1 MIAGA
6 AGADLSKEGLV
17 GLTFQSRRVEE
28 ITVVECTGRIVE
40 GPESEALQQ
49 QVTDLI
55 AESPY
60 IILHLGGIDFIDS
73 SGLGL
78 LVRCLIR
85 TEHVHGVLRLC
96 AAPSRIREA
105 LTMTGLNTVFQIY
118 PTEEDAIAGFYRSAS
133 GDRRAKV
140 DANIL
145 CVEQSANVLA
155 YVGQLLR
162 QAGYV
167 VVTTGN
173 LPDALTLLTATRP
186 KLVIVSAPLRA
197 QRTTRA
203 AERFN
208 EIADSL
214 RVIQLPADFSIQEA
228 GHAGRV
234 LLDEVRAVLG
244 PSGAPAP
251 APA

>member
-1 MIAGA
+1 MIDALA
-6 AGADLSKEGLV
+6 PFPKEVLV
-17 GLTFQSRRVEE
+17 ALTFQSRRVEE
-28 ITVVECTGRIVE
+28 ITVVECSGRIVE
-40 GPESEALQQ
+40 GAESEALQQ
-49 QVTDLI
+49 LVTDLI

-60 IILHLGGIDFIDS
+60 IILHLAKIDFIDS

-96 AAPSRIREA
+96 AAPPRIREA
-105 LTMTGLNTVFQIY
+105 LHMTGLDTVFQIFE
-118 PTEEDAIAGFYRSAS
+118 TEAAAIEGFYRSAS
-133 GDRRAKV
+133 GDRRTAA

-186 KLVIVSAPLRA
+186 KVLVVGAALRA
-197 QRTTRA
+197 LRTTRA
-203 AERFN
+203 AEKFN
-208 EIADSL
+208 ELADSL

-228 GHAGRV
+228 GHAGRQ
-234 LLDEVRAVLG
+234 LLDEVRSVVG
-244 PSGAPAP
+244 PSGASAAAP
-251 APA
+251 A